1 MDEKADFTLLNE
13 FENRIQ
19 KELETQNALTL
30 KDLKLNGNDIKSLF
44 NVQGKTIGNILSY
57 LLEEVI
63 EDPSLNDR
71 DKLINLTKLFLS
83 KLS

>member
-1 MDEKADFTLLNE
+1 MLSV
-13 FENRIQ
+13 
-19 KELETQNALTL
+19 

-44 NVQGKTIGNILSY
+44 TVQAKTIGNILSY

-71 DKLINLTKLFLS
+71 DKLINLTGLFLS